1 MAGEGWNYCIC
12 TNFILKYRLG
22 VIFCSMNR
30 LLKKEPYLFCCKSTY
45 VKFYYFGLSWTKH
58 RILDAFCLFHLQF
71 LLLEINLFCLAV
83 IIIFFNWSIVDL
95 QCGLSFTCTA
105 EWFSYTYI
113 PLYIYSFLKILF
125 PYRLLQNIEYS
136 SLCHI
141 VGLYWLS
148 VL

>member
-95 QCGLSFTCTA
+95 QCGVHYCYQDNLLKATVNPTLVNCFKMRSM
-105 EWFSYTYI
+105 YI
-113 PLYIYSFLKILF
+113 IFNIKLF
-125 PYRLLQNIEYS
+125 MIKVL
-136 SLCHI
+136 HI
-141 VGLYWLS
+141 PF
-148 VL
+148 